1 MRILFFGT
9 PDYVLP
15 IVEALHKEFN
25 TARDQQFIGVVTQS
39 PKPTGRKQM
48 VERSAVDNWAFKHK
62 LQVIYDFDDI
72 PDFDLGIV
80 ASYGRIIP
88 QEIIDIP
95 KYGLLN
101 VHPSKLPKYR
111 GASPV
116 QAQIALGET
125 TIAVSIIKMD
135 KYMDHGPIV
144 SAFPYDLNGSETTEE
159 LRKELFARS
168 APFIMELLPHYLAHK
183 IKLKPQNHDEA
194 TFTKAVTKQ
203 DGYIHPTLLV
213 KALEGDNG
221 DELPLEFAKT
231 TLKASAQ
238 TIDRLVRAL
247 TPWPAVW
254 TTVRVTPEADIKRL
268 RILGSTVKDDALELL
283 KVQLEGKGVVTW
295 KQFTE
300 GYPQFRFEQNDLVLP
315 SVDA

>member
-25 TARDQQFIGVVTQS
+25 SARDLQFIGVVTQS

-62 LQVIYDFDDI
+62 LSVIYDFDDI

-101 VHPSKLPKYR
+101 VHPSKLPAFR

-125 TIAVSIIKMD
+125 AIAVSIIKMD

-144 SAFPYDLNGSETTEE
+144 SAFPYTLMGHETTEE
-159 LRKELFARS
+159 LRKELFALS
-168 APFIMELLPHYLAHK
+168 APFIMDLLPHYIAHK

-203 DGYIHPTLLV
+203 DGYINPTTFV
-213 KALEGDNG
+213 KALEGTEG
-221 DELPLEFAKT
+221 GELPLEFAKASV
-231 TLKASAQ
+231 KANAQ
-238 TIDRLVRAL
+238 SIDRLVRAL
-247 TPWPAVW
+247 TPWPGVW

-268 RILGSTVKDDALELL
+268 RILETNVKDDALVLL
-283 KVQLEGKGVVTW
+283 RVQLEGKGIVTW

-300 GYPQFRFEQNDLVLP
+300 GYPQFRFEQNDPALQA
-315 SVDA
+315 VDA